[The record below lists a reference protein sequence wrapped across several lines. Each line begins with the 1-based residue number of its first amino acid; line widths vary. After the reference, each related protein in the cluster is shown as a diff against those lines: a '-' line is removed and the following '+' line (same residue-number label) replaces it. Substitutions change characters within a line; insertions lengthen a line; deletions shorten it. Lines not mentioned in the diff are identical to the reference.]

1 MINTRLALAI
11 TLCFALPEYAC
22 ADNAPISRVTVYP
35 GSATVE
41 RTSAVKAGMTELEI
55 NGLPANFDTET
66 VRVQASAGIQ
76 VGQIVTRDAGSASA
90 PSPREADLEGKIR
103 ALKDEKDVLNVEA
116 KSAALVQ
123 NYLEH
128 LNGGG
133 ERNQAVNDGKAM
145 AGMIDAI
152 RRGGREAFSQIQ
164 RTQVQVREIDQKIA
178 ALQRDLDRARSGARD
193 QRSIT
198 ITLAA
203 AQAGT
208 IKLSY
213 QVNGAGWKPSYR
225 AMLNTNT
232 SHIDLERMAIVSQK
246 TGEDWSGVELSL
258 STGQPRLSPQAP
270 DPQPRLVT
278 YYKPVPVQADAVAY
292 SRAMVAPAPSAPI
305 MERTL
310 MKSAAGEPY
319 IPPVLE
325 TQGTFD
331 TTFAVPN
338 RVNLAS
344 DGREISLSLSHL
356 DLPSTQRVRV
366 VPRQDTAAVV
376 TAEASRPAGV
386 WLNGDIQLLR
396 DGNLVGH
403 TYWNTQ
409 GTENLTLP
417 FGRDELVRVSV
428 DRSNQ
433 QASSKGLLSQREE
446 HVVADVYTISSFH
459 KKPVELLVLESSPV
473 STSDEVKV
481 QSTFAPQPGI
491 TQWQQRQGI
500 VGWEKTLAPNESTK
514 ITVRYAITYPKEGTV
529 NGLP

>member
-1 MINTRLALAI
+1 MIKTRLATAL
-11 TLCFALPEYAC
+11 TLCFALQGYAC
-22 ADNAPISRVTVYP
+22 ADSAPISRVTVYP

-41 RTSAVKAGMTELEI
+41 RTGTVKAGMTELEI
-55 NGLPANFDTET
+55 TGLPANFDTQT
-66 VRVQASAGIQ
+66 VRVQASSGIQ
-76 VGQIVTRDAGSASA
+76 IGQIVTHDAGSATA
-90 PSPREADLEGKIR
+90 PSAREAELEAKIR
-103 ALKDEKDVLNVEA
+103 TLKDDKDTLNVEA

-133 ERNQAVNDGKAM
+133 ERAPAAVDGKAM
-145 AGMIDAI
+145 ASVIDAI

-164 RTQVQVREIDQKIA
+164 RTQVQVREIEQKIA
-178 ALQRDLDRARSGARD
+178 ALQRDLDRVRSGARD

-198 ITLAA
+198 VTLAA

-225 AMLNTNT
+225 ALLNTNT
-232 SHIDLERMAIVSQK
+232 STIDLERMAIVSQK

-270 DPQPRLVT
+270 DPQPRLLT
-278 YYKPVPVQADAVAY
+278 YYKPAPMQADSFARY
-292 SRAMVAPAPSAPI
+292 APAPMAEPAPP
-305 MERTL
+305 
-310 MKSAAGEPY
+310 AAPVALALAKDKAY
-319 IPPVLE
+319 IPPVIESL
-325 TQGTFD
+325 GNFD
-331 TTFAVPN
+331 TTFEVPN
-338 RVNLAS
+338 RTNLAA

-356 DLPSTQRVRV
+356 NLPAKQRVRV

-386 WLNGDIQLLR
+386 WLNGDIQLFR

-403 TYWNTQ
+403 TFWNTQ

-417 FGRDELVRVSV
+417 FGRDELVRVTV

-446 HVVADVYTISSFH
+446 HLVADVYTISSFH
-459 KKPVELLVLESSPV
+459 KKPVEVLVLESSPV

-491 TQWQQRQGI
+491 TQWEQRLGI